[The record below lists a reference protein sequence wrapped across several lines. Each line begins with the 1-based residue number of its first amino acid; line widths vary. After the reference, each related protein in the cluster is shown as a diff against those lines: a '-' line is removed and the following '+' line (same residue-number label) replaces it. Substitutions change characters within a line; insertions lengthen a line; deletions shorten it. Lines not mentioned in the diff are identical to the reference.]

1 MAPRDVIAV
10 HRLDHGLWVS
20 YLCYATWGAAFAGT
34 GLPNGPVLLAIG
46 ANLLLTLAGMAINTA
61 ADTGTDA
68 KHRHKFRQAEVAL
81 TVGRARIR
89 RWATAEA
96 VAGLAL
102 ALAAAVWSGRWPV
115 AVAGVLILGLHLLYN
130 LEPVRL
136 KRRGFLGPAAF
147 GCATMALPVV
157 LSFSAAGP
165 RLDPAMWLIVLG
177 LAVLGTGRTALFS
190 VTDRAADAATGFR
203 TPAVRYGTRR
213 ALALS
218 CGLSLA
224 GVLLLG
230 GGLWWR
236 HGVLVALAGML
247 GTGVFLGGMLALPR
261 DPTAVRRMIRYALTP
276 AVFGNL
282 LLLAAAVAAA
292 R

>member
-1 MAPRDVIAV
+1 M
-10 HRLDHGLWVS
+10 HRLGHGLWLS
-20 YLCYATWGAAFAGT
+20 YLCYASWGAAFAGAA
-34 GLPNGPVLLAIG
+34 LPGPALPAIG
-46 ANLLLTLAGMAINTA
+46 ANLLLTTAGMAVNTV

-68 KHRHKFRQAEVAL
+68 RHRHKFRQAGVARA
-81 TVGRARIR
+81 VGRARIR

-115 AVAGVLILGLHLLYN
+115 AMAGVLILGLHLLYN

-157 LSFSAAGP
+157 LSFAAAGA
-165 RLDPAMWLIVLG
+165 RFDPAMGLVVFGLG
-177 LAVLGTGRTALFS
+177 VLGTGRTALFS

-203 TPAVRYGTRR
+203 TPAVRYGTGR

-218 CGLSLA
+218 CALSGA
-224 GVLLLG
+224 GVALLG
-230 GGLWWR
+230 IGLWWW
-236 HGVLVALAGML
+236 HGALLALAGML
-247 GTGVFLGGMLALPR
+247 GTGAFLGGTLALLR

-276 AVFGNL
+276 AVLGNL
-282 LLLAAAVAAA
+282 LLLAAALAVPGGTGA
-292 R
+292 